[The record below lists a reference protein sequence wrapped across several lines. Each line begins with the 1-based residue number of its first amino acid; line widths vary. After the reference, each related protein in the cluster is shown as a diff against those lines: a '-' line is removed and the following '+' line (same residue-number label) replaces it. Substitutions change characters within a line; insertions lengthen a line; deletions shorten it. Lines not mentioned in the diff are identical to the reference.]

1 LSAICG
7 FTNLHATHKKVRY
20 LVLRHKTAIV
30 LALLVTLPTPAFGQ
44 ARPAAPYTEEMTP
57 DRLRFRALYEEIV
70 ETNTTLSSGSCTDA
84 ANLIAERLRAAG
96 YPEDDVQIILAPE
109 QENKGNL
116 VAILRGSN
124 PDLKPMLLL
133 AHLDVVEADPEDWE
147 RDPFTLFEENNF
159 FYGRGAAD
167 DKSMVAIFAD
177 SMIRYREEGFQ
188 PQRDIKMALTC
199 GEETSF
205 DFNGVRYLLEHHRD
219 LIDAEFALNENG
231 NGILD
236 ENGNRV
242 ALLLQ
247 AGQKVSQTFEL
258 EIINPGGHAA
268 RPRPDNAIS
277 ELAAA
282 LVNLAAFEFPVD
294 INPAT
299 KLYFEGMAA
308 ANSGQRAADMLA
320 VAGETPD
327 PAAVERLAKDPFT
340 NALMRTT
347 CIATMLE
354 GGHAANALPQRA
366 TATINCRIKPGVSI
380 ETIAATLADI
390 GANPDLRITPV
401 GEPGLLSPPPPLN
414 SAIRAPVEIV
424 AARLWPGIPVVP
436 TQMSGADDGRF
447 LNAAGIAT
455 YGVSGLF
462 RNPDGDGSHG
472 LNERMPVRSLFEG
485 RDFLY
490 EVVKLY
496 ADGD

>member
-1 LSAICG
+1 MIRSKAII
-7 FTNLHATHKKVRY
+7 FT
-20 LVLRHKTAIV
+20 
-30 LALLVTLPTPAFGQ
+30 ALLIATPSAALGQ
-44 ARPAAPYTEEMTP
+44 ARPAASYTEKMTP
-57 DRLRFRALYEEIV
+57 DKLRFRALYEELV
-70 ETNTTLSSGSCTDA
+70 ETNTTLSVGSCTDA
-84 ANLIAERLRAAG
+84 AQIIARHLRSAG
-96 YPEDDVQIILAPE
+96 YPDEDVRIIVAPD
-109 QENKGNL
+109 QEKKGNL
-116 VAILRGSN
+116 VARLRGTN
-124 PDLKPMLLL
+124 PDMQPMLLL

-167 DKSMVAIFAD
+167 DKSMVAIFVD

-199 GEETSF
+199 GEETSY
-205 DFNGVRYLLEHHRD
+205 DFNGIRYLLENYRD

-236 ENGNRV
+236 ENGERV
-242 ALLLQ
+242 GLLLQ

-258 EIINPGGHAA
+258 EVINRGGHAA

-282 LVNLAAFEFPVD
+282 LVNLAAYEFPVD

-299 KLYFEGMAA
+299 KLYFKGMAS
-308 ANSGQRAADMLA
+308 ANTGQRATDMRA

-327 PAAVERLAKDPFT
+327 TEAAERLAEDPFT

-354 GGHAANALPQRA
+354 GGHAPNALPQSA
-366 TATINCRIKPGVSI
+366 TATVNCRIKPGVSI
-380 ETIAATLADI
+380 EEITATLAEVT
-390 GANPDLRITPV
+390 ANPNLSITPI
-401 GEPGLLSPPPPLN
+401 GEPGLPSPPPPLTA
-414 SAIRAPVEIV
+414 AIRAPVETV
-424 AARLWPGIPVVP
+424 AARMWPGIPVVP

-485 RDFLY
+485 RDFLH

-496 ADGD
+496 GSSD

>member
-1 LSAICG
+1 
-7 FTNLHATHKKVRY
+7 
-20 LVLRHKTAIV
+20 VLRAKAFALT
-30 LALLVTLPTPAFGQ
+30 ALLIAAPSAALGQ
-44 ARPAAPYTEEMTP
+44 ARPAASYTEEMTP
-57 DRLRFRALYEEIV
+57 DKLRFRALYEELV
-70 ETNTTLSSGSCTDA
+70 ETNTTLSVGSCTDA
-84 ANLIAERLRAAG
+84 AQIIARHLRSAG
-96 YPEDDVQIILAPE
+96 YPEEDVRIIVAPD
-109 QENKGNL
+109 QEKKGNL
-116 VAILRGSN
+116 IAHLRGTN
-124 PDLKPMLLL
+124 PEMQPMLLL

-177 SMIRYREEGFQ
+177 SMIRYREEGFE

-199 GEETSF
+199 GEETSY
-205 DFNGVRYLLEHHRD
+205 DFNGIRYLLENYRD

-236 ENGNRV
+236 ENGERV
-242 ALLLQ
+242 GLLLQ
-247 AGQKVSQTFEL
+247 AGQKASQTFEL
-258 EIINPGGHAA
+258 EVINPGGHAA

-282 LVNLAAFEFPVD
+282 LVNLAAYEFPVD

-299 KLYFEGMAA
+299 TLYFEGMAS
-308 ANSGQRAADMLA
+308 ANTGQRAADMRA

-327 PAAVERLAKDPFT
+327 PDAVERLGQDPFT

-366 TATINCRIKPGVSI
+366 IATINCRIKPGVSI
-380 ETIAATLADI
+380 EDITATLAEV
-390 GANPDLRITPV
+390 AASPNLRITPV
-401 GEPGLLSPPPPLN
+401 GEPGLPSPPPPLTDE
-414 SAIRAPVEIV
+414 IRAPVETV
-424 AARLWPGIPVVP
+424 AARMWPGTPVVP

-496 ADGD
+496 AGGD

>member
-1 LSAICG
+1 MLQRHSISA
-7 FTNLHATHKKVRY
+7 
-20 LVLRHKTAIV
+20 
-30 LALLVTLPTPAFGQ
+30 ALLLLSIPVAAFGQ
-44 ARPAAPYTEEMTP
+44 ARPAAPYLEEMTP
-57 DRLRFRALYEEIV
+57 DKVRFRALYQELV

-84 ANLIAERLRAAG
+84 AEIVARHLRDAG
-96 YPEDDVQIILAPE
+96 YPDADIHIVVAPG
-109 QENKGNL
+109 QERKGNI
-116 VAILRGSN
+116 VAVLHGAD
-124 PDLKPMLLL
+124 PDARPMLLL

-147 RDPFTLFEENNF
+147 RDPFTLYEENNF

-167 DKSMVAIFAD
+167 DKSMAAIFSD
-177 SMIRYREEGFQ
+177 SMIRYREEGFR
-188 PQRDIKMALTC
+188 PARDIKLVLTC
-199 GEETSF
+199 GEENASDF
-205 DFNGVRYLLEHHRD
+205 DGVRYLIEHHRD

-236 ENGNRV
+236 ENGERV

-247 AGQKVSQTFEL
+247 AGQKVAQTFEL
-258 EIINPGGHAA
+258 EVTNPGGHAA
-268 RPRPDNAIS
+268 RPRPDNAIN

-282 LVNLAAFEFPVD
+282 LVKLAAYEFPID

-299 KLYFEGMAA
+299 KLYFEGMAD
-308 ANSGQRAADMLA
+308 ANTGQRAADMRA
-320 VAGETPD
+320 VASGTPD
-327 PAAVERLAKDPFT
+327 PAAVARLAEDPFT

-347 CIATMLE
+347 CIATMLD

-366 TATINCRIKPGVSI
+366 TATVNCRIKPGISI
-380 ETIAATLADI
+380 EEIIATLADVMDD
-390 GANPDLRITPV
+390 PDVNITPV
-401 GEPGLLSPPPPLN
+401 GEPGLPSPSPPLTDE
-414 SAIRAPVEIV
+414 IRRPVETV
-424 AARLWPGIPVVP
+424 AAHMWPGVPVVP

-447 LNAAGIAT
+447 LNAAGIYT

-496 ADGD
+496 AGGD

>member
-1 LSAICG
+1 MHRPNVFVFA
-7 FTNLHATHKKVRY
+7 
-20 LVLRHKTAIV
+20 
-30 LALLVTLPTPAFGQ
+30 ALLIAVPSIALGQ
-44 ARPAAPYTEEMTP
+44 VRPAALYSEEMTP
-57 DRLRFRALYEEIV
+57 DKLRFRALYEEIV
-70 ETNTTLSSGSCTDA
+70 ETNTTLSSGSCTA
-84 ANLIAERLRAAG
+84 AAQIIARRLREG
-96 YPEDDVQIILAPE
+96 NYSEDDVQIIFAPD
-109 QENKGNL
+109 QERKGNL
-116 VAILRGSN
+116 VAVLRGTN
-124 PDLKPMLLL
+124 PELQPMLLV

-167 DKSMVAIFAD
+167 DKSMVAIFVD
-177 SMIRYREEGFQ
+177 NMIRYREEGFQ

-199 GEETSF
+199 GEETSY
-205 DFNGVRYLLEHHRD
+205 DFNGIRYLLEHHRE
-219 LIDAEFALNENG
+219 LIEAEFALNENG

-236 ENGNRV
+236 ENGERV
-242 ALLLQ
+242 AVLLQ

-258 EIINPGGHAA
+258 EVINPGGHAA

-277 ELAAA
+277 ELSKA
-282 LVNLAAFEFPVD
+282 LVNLAAYEFPVD

-299 KLYFEGMAA
+299 KLYFEGMAS
-308 ANSGQRAADMLA
+308 ANTGQRATDMLA
-320 VAGETPD
+320 VAGETPNPD
-327 PAAVERLAKDPFT
+327 AVKRLATDPFT

-354 GGHAANALPQRA
+354 GGHAPNALPQRA

-380 ETIAATLADI
+380 EEIITKLLEVIS
-390 GANPDLRITPV
+390 NRSLRVTPV
-401 GEPGLLSPPPPLN
+401 GEPGMPSPPPPLN
-414 SAIRAPVEIV
+414 AAIREPVEIV
-424 AARLWPGIPVVP
+424 AARMWPGIPVVP

-455 YGVSGLF
+455 YGISGLF

-490 EVVKLY
+490 EVVKIY
-496 ADGD
+496 AGSG

>member
-1 LSAICG
+1 MYRPNAFV
-7 FTNLHATHKKVRY
+7 FT
-20 LVLRHKTAIV
+20 VLIIAAPSI
-30 LALLVTLPTPAFGQ
+30 ALGQ
-44 ARPAAPYTEEMTP
+44 VRPAAPYSEEMTP
-57 DRLRFRALYEEIV
+57 DKIRFRALYEEIV
-70 ETNTTLSSGSCTDA
+70 ETNTTLSSGSCTA
-84 ANLIAERLRAAG
+84 AAQIIARHLREEN
-96 YPEDDVQIILAPE
+96 YPEEDIQIILAPDQDE
-109 QENKGNL
+109 KGNL
-116 VAILRGSN
+116 VAVLRGTN
-124 PDLKPMLLL
+124 PRLQPMLLL

-167 DKSMVAIFAD
+167 DKSMVAIFVD
-177 SMIRYREEGFQ
+177 NMIRYNEEGFQ

-199 GEETSF
+199 GEETSY
-205 DFNGVRYLLEHHRD
+205 DFNGIRYLLEHHRD
-219 LIDAEFALNENG
+219 LIEAEFALNENG

-236 ENGNRV
+236 ENGERV
-242 ALLLQ
+242 GVLLQ

-258 EIINPGGHAA
+258 EVINPGGHAA

-277 ELAAA
+277 ELSGA
-282 LVNLAAFEFPVD
+282 LVNLAAYEFPVD
-294 INPAT
+294 INLAT
-299 KLYFEGMAA
+299 KLYFEGMAS
-308 ANSGQRAADMLA
+308 ANTGQRAADMLA

-327 PAAVERLAKDPFT
+327 PDAVERLAEDPFT

-354 GGHAANALPQRA
+354 GGHAPNALPQRA

-380 ETIAATLADI
+380 EEIIAKLVEI
-390 GANPDLRITPV
+390 VANRNLRITPV
-401 GEPGLLSPPPPLN
+401 GEPGTPSPPPPLTA
-414 SAIRAPVEIV
+414 AIREPVEIV
-424 AARLWPGIPVVP
+424 AARMWPGIPVVP

-496 ADGD
+496 AGGG